1 MEKPYGSGQW
11 FSKMTDTSALCR
23 WISEVLCM
31 GGELS
36 LGRLSS
42 KPSIH
47 GSPSGFTPASSRHL
61 FPALMGTTEATLR
74 MENMDVKEEWHDE
87 ALPRYGSP
95 GLRVSRGGHG
105 LADTSPR
112 RGTDTPV
119 DPAKFIIGICWLKM
133 DFPPLPVH
141 LCQNAKIAPI
151 STLL

>member
-1 MEKPYGSGQW
+1 
-11 FSKMTDTSALCR
+11 
-23 WISEVLCM
+23 M

-95 GLRVSRGGHG
+95 GL
-105 LADTSPR
+105 
-112 RGTDTPV
+112 
-119 DPAKFIIGICWLKM
+119 KFISLII
-133 DFPPLPVH
+133 V
-141 LCQNAKIAPI
+141 
-151 STLL
+151 LLSLFF